1 MQYQV
6 VKSRWEV
13 RHCNIVSSFTVACLL
28 VLLTEMKHDAR
39 ESGEGRLVQGYA
51 NSTHTLTLSDN
62 DANKTH
68 THTHTQER
76 MRLNA
81 LRLY

>member
-6 VKSRWEV
+6 VQSEWKV
-13 RHCNIVSSFTVACLL
+13 RHCKSDSSFTVACLL
-28 VLLTEMKHDAR
+28 VLTEMKHDAR
-39 ESGEGRLVQGYA
+39 ESGEGRLVQVYA

-68 THTHTQER
+68 THTHR
-76 MRLNA
+76 SA
-81 LRLY
+81 